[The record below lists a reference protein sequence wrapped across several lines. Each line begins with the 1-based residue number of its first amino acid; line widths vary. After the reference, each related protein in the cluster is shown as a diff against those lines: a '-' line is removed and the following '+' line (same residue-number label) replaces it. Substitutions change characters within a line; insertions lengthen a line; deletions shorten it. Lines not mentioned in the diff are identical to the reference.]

1 MKILIEN
8 KCLDRG
14 IINNDMEE
22 FLKLRPDVN
31 KIYNNNNN
39 NFDYSRKKN
48 RNFKS

>member
-1 MKILIEN
+1 
-8 KCLDRG
+8 
-14 IINNDMEE
+14 MEE

-39 NFDYSRKKN
+39 NFKKKKKKN